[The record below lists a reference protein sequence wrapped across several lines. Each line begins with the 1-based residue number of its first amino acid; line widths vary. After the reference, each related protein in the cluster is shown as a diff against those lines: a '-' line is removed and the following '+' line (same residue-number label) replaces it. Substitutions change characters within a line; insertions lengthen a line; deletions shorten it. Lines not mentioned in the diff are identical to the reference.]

1 MMTIG
6 GLKERYRCKE
16 KKMKKAIVT
25 TTINPPT
32 KASLAYAAKRDWDF
46 IVVGDTKTP
55 HADYEALDGCI
66 YLSPEKQESIDKQ
79 LSDMLGWKTIQR
91 RNMGFVYANSQDYDV
106 IATVDDDNIP
116 LEGWGEMFEGF
127 RPISSNVLRR
137 THPSSPIIEPV
148 APRIREYTPTECKF
162 FDPLAVTKHH
172 HLWHRG
178 FPLQHVSQRLGLA
191 SKLIESPVF
200 DIQANLWNGDPDVD
214 AVCRMIHNPEVE
226 FSDVTSYYCSSAI
239 APFNSQNTLLSSRVL
254 KDYFVFDRCGRMDD
268 IFGAY
273 IVQKLGYKVCFGP
286 PTVYQERNPHDLTED
301 MKKEYI
307 GYENVQHI
315 LGSEEFIHKPSYER
329 YRELMQ

>member
-1 MMTIG
+1 M
-6 GLKERYRCKE
+6 KCA
-16 KKMKKAIVT
+16 MKKAIVT

-32 KASLAYAAKRDWDF
+32 KASLAYAAMREWDF

-55 HADYEALDGCI
+55 HAEYEALDGCI

-91 RNMGFVYANSQDYDV
+91 RNMGFVYANSHDYDV
-106 IATVDDDNIP
+106 VATVDDDNIP
-116 LEGWGEMFEGF
+116 LRGWGEMFEGF
-127 RPISSNVLRR
+127 RLRGFAR
-137 THPSSPIIEPV
+137 GVS
-148 APRIREYTPTECKF
+148 RIREYTPMECKF
-162 FDPLAVTKHH
+162 FDPLSITKHH

-178 FPLQHVSQRLGLA
+178 FPIQHVSKRLGLT

-200 DIQANLWNGDPDVD
+200 DVQANLWNGDPDVD

-226 FSDVTSYYCSSAI
+226 FDDVTSYYCSSAI

-301 MKKEYI
+301 MKREYI
-307 GYENVQHI
+307 GYENVQRI
-315 LGSEEFIHKPSYER
+315 LESEEFIYKKSYER
-329 YRELMQ
+329 YRELMIKDTEK

>member
-1 MMTIG
+1 
-6 GLKERYRCKE
+6 
-16 KKMKKAIVT
+16 MKKAIVT

-116 LEGWGEMFEGF
+116 LDGWGEMFEGF

-178 FPLQHVSQRLGLA
+178 FPLQHVSQRLGLT

-254 KDYFVFDRCGRMDD
+254 KDYFVFDRCGRFDD

-315 LGSEEFIHKPSYER
+315 LESEEFIHKPSYNR